1 MIFLLA
7 YVAVFFPAVYATA
20 RLRALRGRG
29 QRAGRYRRNMLLLFG
44 ALFLAG
50 FLAAPAAAL
59 ALLVLLAVAVWHTAR
74 EVAYRHLTVQYGRGN
89 RTDRPVPPG
98 RRSGL

>member
-1 MIFLLA
+1 VIFLLA

-20 RLRALRGRG
+20 RLRALRIAPGH
-29 QRAGRYRRNMLLLFG
+29 YRRNMLLLFG

-50 FLAAPAAAL
+50 FLAAPAAGV
-59 ALLVLLAVAVWHTAR
+59 ALLCLLAVAVRHTAR